1 MEKRRFAHEFALLFL
16 IALAIGVIILQSNF
30 RMTGNVV
37 SNGISCDGN
46 WTNITAD
53 WTNTTTHCTNLTS
66 TSIDTTNCGGAS
78 TSTPIII
85 SELIN
90 CSIIPS
96 QTCNNNIT
104 LCLNSTSCV
113 AANYSWDNNTNTC
126 NLTPLS
132 VCDITNLSLCNLTN
146 CAINGGYFFNNTC
159 IQVTLSSISIT
170 SPANKLS
177 YVVGE
182 PLDING
188 LVVIGTYSN
197 NSTIIEPVSTSDI
210 NGFNSV
216 SATTGQVLTIT
227 FQGKTATYSVDIVA
241 PATNLTSTN
250 SNSSTNI
257 ASPTTPTTPQTNTPP
272 VTAEVTQPVTTCNPN
287 WKCGDWQECITGNQA
302 RACTDTNNCGTQE
315 GIPATSQECTAAV
328 INETKPV
335 KQNFFSMVGSVVQGP
350 ISAVGTFFTNKTNIF
365 IISGALVLV
374 VCGFFSFR
382 FFKKHRIKIVKQ

>member
-46 WTNITAD
+46 WTCTD
-53 WTNTTTHCTNLTS
+53 WTTCADGNQSRSCSLDVNSNSTNCVSPVTELQNCTMPVTNNT
-66 TSIDTTNCGGAS
+66 DTTNS
-78 TSTPIII
+78 TLT
-85 SELIN
+85 
-90 CSIIPS
+90 
-96 QTCNNNIT
+96 
-104 LCLNSTSCV
+104 NST
-113 AANYSWDNNTNTC
+113 
-126 NLTPLS
+126 
-132 VCDITNLSLCNLTN
+132 LTN
-146 CAINGGYFFNNTC
+146 STLTNSTLTNSTLTNST
-159 IQVTLSSISIT
+159 QVILNSISIT

-257 ASPTTPTTPQTNTPP
+257 ASPTTTTTPQTNTPP
-272 VTAEVTQPVTTCNPN
+272 VTAEVTQPVTTCTPN
-287 WKCGDWQECITGNQA
+287 WQCGDWQECITGNQA

-315 GIPATSQECTAAV
+315 GIPATSQACTVAV
-328 INETKPV
+328 TNETKPAP
-335 KQNFFSMVGSVVQGP
+335 KQNLFSMVGSVVQGP

-365 IISGALVLV
+365 IISGALALV